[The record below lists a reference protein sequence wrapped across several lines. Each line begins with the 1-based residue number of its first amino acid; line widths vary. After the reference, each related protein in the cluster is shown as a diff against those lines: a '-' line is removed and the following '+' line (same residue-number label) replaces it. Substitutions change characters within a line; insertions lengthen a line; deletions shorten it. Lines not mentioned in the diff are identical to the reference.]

1 MALWRLWRS
10 RQNTL
15 GRTGFADVVTLQKR
29 EKVPL
34 CPPYIRKIQ
43 KCLISLDVA

>member
-15 GRTGFADVVTLQKR
+15 GRTGFADVEQSVHHPDSILSDFGGHT
-29 EKVPL
+29 
-34 CPPYIRKIQ
+34 
-43 KCLISLDVA
+43 